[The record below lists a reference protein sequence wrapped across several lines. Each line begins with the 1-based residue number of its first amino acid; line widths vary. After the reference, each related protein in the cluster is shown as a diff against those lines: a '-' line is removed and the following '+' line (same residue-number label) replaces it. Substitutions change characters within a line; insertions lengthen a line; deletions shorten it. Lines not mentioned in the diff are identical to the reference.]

1 LRLLIQNQRIGCPEN
16 CVYKAV
22 DPEECKRCRPA
33 KEAQEEQLPWAI
45 HIIKIW
51 EYKQAGAMFLLDD
64 LTLAEWQGLLLF
76 EQEFQ
81 KNKQKNQ

>member
-1 LRLLIQNQRIGCPEN
+1 
-16 CVYKAV
+16 
-22 DPEECKRCRPA
+22 
-33 KEAQEEQLPWAI
+33 
-45 HIIKIW
+45 
-51 EYKQAGAMFLLDD
+51 MFLLDD